1 MRLENKIC
9 AITGAGGGI
18 GSVICK
24 QFVAEGA
31 AVVIAV
37 DLFADAVEA
46 WKAGDPMY
54 DKVIPYTANIGS
66 EQEVKVLVQYAKKNY
81 GRIDV
86 LVNSAGIEFN
96 EKIGMISYA
105 NMEKTFTVNV
115 FGLIELSQQQSVL
128 DFLKAYGVEYPS
140 ETFEMDK
147 LGAMFVA
154 LVSQG
159 TMFFFLR
166 LLINEWLI
174 NKLR

>member
-1 MRLENKIC
+1 MSFWSFNIYLHLV
-9 AITGAGGGI
+9 TDFH
-18 GSVICK
+18 
-24 QFVAEGA
+24 QFVENLTLNFFFL
-31 AVVIAV
+31 
-37 DLFADAVEA
+37 LFQTLEL
-46 WKAGDPMY
+46 
-54 DKVIPYTANIGS
+54 IS
-66 EQEVKVLVQYAKKNY
+66 ETLK
-81 GRIDV
+81 RIF
-86 LVNSAGIEFN
+86 LIFPQFCFG
-96 EKIGMISYA
+96 Y
-105 NMEKTFTVNV
+105 
-115 FGLIELSQQQSVL
+115 GLIELSQQQSVL